1 MSIGQGPCQMHVVI
15 IGTGGAGISAIQT
28 IRSVDDKCKITAISK
43 EKERPYSPCS
53 LPHYIGGDIEK
64 KNIYR
69 VEKDFFNRNK
79 VKTFQGKQVTKIIPK
94 RRTVLADEEK
104 IGYDKLLIA
113 AGSVPLKP
121 PIPGID
127 TKGVFTLG
135 NMADANRI
143 LEWTGK
149 GAKNVVVLGAG
160 FIGVEC
166 AVALRKLGLKVS
178 VFEML
183 DWVLPKMLDE
193 DVSLEVQEI
202 LEKEGIE
209 FHLGQQVSEIV
220 GNGSVGGV
228 VAGKKRYG
236 CDMVVLGIGVRPNT
250 GFLKGSGIKVN
261 HGIVVD
267 DRMRTSVKNIYA
279 AGDIVEADD
288 RLRGEKRVNAIWPNA
303 IQQGRIAGYNIAGV
317 EKEYDGVESLN
328 ILDVYGVP
336 VLSMGM
342 SSFELKKFQVEKAK
356 TNRSFKK
363 LLLKDGRIA
372 GVQMVGSIRNSGHL
386 LGLVKK
392 GVEVDEIRDHLL
404 DEKYVD
410 PVLR

>member
-1 MSIGQGPCQMHVVI
+1 MHVVI

-28 IRSVDDKCKITAISK
+28 IRSVDDRCKITAISQ

-53 LPHYIGGDIEK
+53 LPHFIGGDIEK
-64 KNIYR
+64 NNIYR
-69 VEKDFFNRNK
+69 VEKDFFKRNK
-79 VKTFQGKQVTKIIPK
+79 VKTVQGKQVTKIDSK
-94 RRTVLADEEK
+94 KKTVLADGERIK
-104 IGYDKLLIA
+104 YDKLLIA

-121 PIPGID
+121 PIPGMG
-127 TKGVFTLG
+127 TKGIFTLG
-135 NMADANRI
+135 NMADADRI
-143 LEWTGK
+143 LKWVGK
-149 GAKNVVVLGAG
+149 GAKNAVVLGAG

-166 AVALRKLGLKVS
+166 AIALRKLGLKVS

-193 DVSLEVQEI
+193 DVSLEVQEV
-202 LEKEGIE
+202 LEKEGIK
-209 FHLGQQVSEIV
+209 FYLGQQVSEIV
-220 GNGSVGGV
+220 GKGKVSGV
-228 VAGKKRYG
+228 VAGKKKTR
-236 CDMVVLGIGVRPNT
+236 CDMVVLGIGVKPNT
-250 GFLKGSGIKVN
+250 EFLKGSKIKVN
-261 HGIVVD
+261 HGVVVD

-279 AGDIVEADD
+279 AGDVVEADD
-288 RLRGEKRVNAIWPNA
+288 KLRGEKRVNAIWPNA

-342 SSFELKKFQVEKAK
+342 SSFELKKFKVEKAK
-356 TNRSFKK
+356 TNRSYKK
-363 LLLKDGRIA
+363 LLLKDGKVA

-392 GVEVDEIRDHLL
+392 GVEIDAIRDQLL

>member
-1 MSIGQGPCQMHVVI
+1 MQVVI

-28 IRSVDDKCKITAISK
+28 IRSVDKSCKITAISQ

-53 LPHYIGGDIEK
+53 LPHLIGGDIEK
-64 KNIYR
+64 RNIYR
-69 VEKDFFNRNK
+69 VDRDFFKRHR
-79 VKTFQGKQVTKIIPK
+79 VKTVFGKSVTKIDSK
-94 RRTVLADEEK
+94 NKAVQGDGEK
-104 IGYDKLLIA
+104 TKYDKLLVT

-121 PIPGID
+121 PIPGIQ
-127 TKGVFTLG
+127 TNGVFTLG
-135 NMADANRI
+135 NMADADKI
-143 LEWTGK
+143 LKWVTK
-149 GAKNVVVLGAG
+149 GAENAVVLGAG

-166 AVALRKLGLKVS
+166 AIALRKLGLKVT

-202 LEKEGIE
+202 LEKEGIK
-209 FHLGQQVSEIV
+209 FHLGRQVSEIV
-220 GNGSVGGV
+220 GNKKVNGI
-228 VAGKKRYG
+228 VAGKKKTD
-236 CDMVVLGIGVRPNT
+236 CDMVVLGIGVKPNT
-250 GFLKGSGIKVN
+250 GFLKGSRIKVN

-267 DRMRTSVKNIYA
+267 DHMRTSVKDIYA

-288 RLRGEKRVNAIWPNA
+288 RLRGIKRVNAIWPNA
-303 IQQGRIAGYNIAGV
+303 VEQGRIAGYNIAGV
-317 EKEYDGVESLN
+317 EKEYDGVQSLN

-342 SSFELKKFQVEKAK
+342 SSFELKGFEVEESR

-363 LLLKDGRIA
+363 LLLKDGKVA

-386 LGLVKK
+386 LGLVKR
-392 GVEVDEIRDHLL
+392 GIEVDEIRDHLL

-410 PVLR
+410 PVLRR

>member
-1 MSIGQGPCQMHVVI
+1 MHVVI

-28 IRSVDDKCKITAISK
+28 IRSVDDKCKITAISQ

-53 LPHYIGGDIEK
+53 LPHFIGGDIEK
-64 KNIYR
+64 RNIYR
-69 VEKDFFNRNK
+69 VEKDFFRKNK
-79 VKTFQGKQVTKIIPK
+79 VKTVLGKPVTKIDSK
-94 RRTVLADEEK
+94 KKEVHVNGEK
-104 IGYDKLLIA
+104 IKYDKLLVA
-113 AGSVPLKP
+113 AGSVPLRP

-143 LEWTGK
+143 LKWVER
-149 GAKNVVVLGAG
+149 GARNVVVLGAG

-166 AVALRKLGLKVS
+166 ATALRKLGLKVS
-178 VFEML
+178 IFEML

-193 DVSLEVQEI
+193 DVSLEVQKI
-202 LEKEGIE
+202 LEEQGIK

-220 GNGSVGGV
+220 GNGEVSGV
-228 VAGKKRYG
+228 VAGKKKYA
-236 CDMVVLGIGVRPNT
+236 CDTVVLGIGVRPNT
-250 GFLKGSGIKVN
+250 EFLKGSGIKVN
-261 HGIVVD
+261 HGVVVD
-267 DRMRTSVKNIYA
+267 DYMRTSVKDIYA

-288 RLRGEKRVNAIWPNA
+288 RLRGEKRVSAIWPNA

-317 EKEYDGVESLN
+317 KKEYTGVESIN

-336 VLSMGM
+336 VLSMGL
-342 SSFELKKFQVEKAK
+342 SSFELKKFEVETAK

-372 GVQMVGSIRNSGHL
+372 GVQMVGSIRNSGHI

-392 GVEVDEIRDHLL
+392 GIEVDKIRDQLL

-410 PVLR
+410 SVLR

>member
-1 MSIGQGPCQMHVVI
+1 MHVVI

-28 IRSVDDKCKITAISK
+28 IRSVDDKVNITAISQ

-69 VEKDFFNRNK
+69 VEKDFFKRNRVK
-79 VKTFQGKQVTKIIPK
+79 VIQERQVTKIDTK
-94 RRTVLADEEK
+94 KRTVLAGDEQ
-104 IGYDKLLIA
+104 IRYDKLLVA
-113 AGSVPLKP
+113 AGSIPLRP

-127 TKGVFTLG
+127 IKGVFTLG
-135 NMADANRI
+135 NMADARRI
-143 LEWTGK
+143 LDWVGK
-149 GAKNVVVLGAG
+149 GAKDAVVLGAG

-166 AVALRKLGLKVS
+166 AIALKKVGLKVS

-202 LEKEGIE
+202 LEKEGIK

-220 GNGSVGGV
+220 GKGKVSGV
-228 VAGKKRYG
+228 RSGKKKTG

-250 GFLKGSGIKVN
+250 EFLRGSGIKVN
-261 HGIVVD
+261 YGVVVD
-267 DRMRTSVKNIYA
+267 DRMRTSVKNVYA

-317 EKEYDGVESLN
+317 EKEYDGLESLN

-342 SSFELKKFQVEKAK
+342 SSFELKNFEVEMSK

-392 GVEVDEIRDHLL
+392 GIEVDDIRASLL
-404 DEKYVD
+404 NEKYVD
-410 PVLR
+410 PVLRR

>member
-1 MSIGQGPCQMHVVI
+1 MHVVI
-15 IGTGGAGISAIQT
+15 IGTGGAGVSAIQT
-28 IRSVDDKCKITAISK
+28 IRSVDDRCKITAISQ

-69 VEKDFFNRNK
+69 VDRDFFKKQK
-79 VKTFQGKQVTKIIPK
+79 VKTVLGKKVTKVDSK
-94 RRTVLADEEK
+94 GKTVLAGDEEIK
-104 IGYDKLLIA
+104 YDKLLVC

-127 TKGVFTLG
+127 MTGVFTLG
-135 NMADANRI
+135 NMADADRI
-143 LEWTGK
+143 LKWVRK
-149 GAKNVVVLGAG
+149 GSKNVVVLGAG

-166 AVALRKLGLKVS
+166 AIALRKLGLKVS

-193 DVSLEVQEI
+193 DVSLEVQGV
-202 LEKEGIE
+202 LEKEGIK
-209 FHLGQQVSEIV
+209 FYLGQQVSEIV
-220 GNGSVGGV
+220 GNGKVRGV
-228 VAGKKRYG
+228 VAGKKRTG
-236 CDMVVLGIGVRPNT
+236 CEMVVLGIGVKPNT
-250 GFLKGSGIKVN
+250 EFLKGSRIKVN
-261 HGIVVD
+261 HGVVVD
-267 DRMRTSVKNIYA
+267 DRMRTSLKNVYA

-303 IQQGRIAGYNIAGV
+303 IQQGRIAGYNIAGL

-342 SSFELKKFQVEKAK
+342 SSFELKKFEVEKAK

-363 LLLKDGRIA
+363 LLLRDGKVA

-392 GVEVDEIRDHLL
+392 GVEVGEIRDSLL

-410 PVLR
+410 PVLRG